1 MELLYRTIMKCF
13 LSTILIEI
21 GVKKLKHNIGNVFFK
36 FLLLLPVICIG
47 IIFLL
52 LLISGPINDR
62 VAANFVKDLKQKPLP
77 ENTVI
82 VEENA
87 IADRICGNGDGV
99 QYCGVLLLKSELSLD
114 ELKEYYQS
122 QFNDNEDYNIVEYK
136 SIDES
141 YLEEVHAF
149 HFNTEKEDNYYI
161 LYAWSNYNSIF
172 TYFDWRG
179 IN

>member
-1 MELLYRTIMKCF
+1 MKCF
-13 LSTILIEI
+13 LNTILIET
-21 GVKKLKHNIGNVFFK
+21 GVNKLKHNIGNVFFK
-36 FLLLLPVICIG
+36 ILLLSPVIFIG
-47 IIFLL
+47 IVILL
-52 LLISGPINDR
+52 LVVSEPINDY
-62 VAANFVKDLKQKPLP
+62 VAANYVKELKQKPLP

-87 IADRICGNGDGV
+87 IADRLCGNGDGV

-114 ELKEYYQS
+114 ELKEYYQH
-122 QFNDNEDYNIVEYK
+122 QFKDNEDYNIIEYK